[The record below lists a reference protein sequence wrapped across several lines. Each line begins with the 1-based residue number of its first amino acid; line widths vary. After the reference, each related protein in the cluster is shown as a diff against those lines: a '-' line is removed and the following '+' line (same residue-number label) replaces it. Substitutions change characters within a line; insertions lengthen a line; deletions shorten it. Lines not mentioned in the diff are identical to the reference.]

1 MIPDL
6 IRLEDAPYGVL
17 PPGVH
22 FATLPEIERRFAWN
36 QHRAMLHE
44 GIVRVA
50 DALRKAGCRTM
61 YLDGS
66 YVTDKEEP
74 EDFDGCWDP
83 EGMAFARL
91 DPVLLDFSYGRSAQK
106 QKYGGEM
113 FVSNVPVYAFRDT
126 TFLDHFQTDKE
137 TKAPKGII
145 AIRLGDQS

>member
-22 FATLPEIERRFAWN
+22 FATLPEIEDRFARN
-36 QHRAMLHE
+36 PHRAMLFQ

-83 EGMAFARL
+83 KGMTLTSL
-91 DPVLLDFSYGRSAQK
+91 DPVLLDFSSGRSSQK
-106 QKYGGEM
+106 REYGGEM
-113 FVSNVPVYAFRDT
+113 FVSIFRPVEDGDAN
-126 TFLDHFQTDKE
+126 FLDYFQLDKH
-137 TKAPKGII
+137 TQAPKGII
-145 AIRLGDQS
+145 AIHLGDD